1 MKWTFIWTFLR
12 CPSKH
17 LFHLEKVKKSKEQ
30 LVLDQRTSGN
40 TPFSSMHYK
49 KEEKPHKKSYHSLV

>member
-1 MKWTFIWTFLR
+1 
-12 CPSKH
+12 
-17 LFHLEKVKKSKEQ
+17 
-30 LVLDQRTSGN
+30 VLDQRTSGN